1 MPTIILLRH
10 GETHWNR
17 QQRIQGHGDSPLTLK
32 GIDQARAYGRAA
44 LPLLGAAQGSLQP
57 GSARWR
63 LVSSPLSRCMQTMAI
78 FCEVAGLD
86 FAQVERDARLK
97 EVSTGEYSGRLKA
110 EFPPGELG
118 GSGRQSWFFHCPG
131 GESHDHMV
139 ARLSAWLE
147 SLSEND
153 HVIAV
158 SHGIAGK
165 VLRGLYCGWDPDSAL
180 AQDSPQ
186 DALFLLR
193 DGQMQRLACP

>member
-44 LPLLGAAQGSLQP
+44 LPLLGAAH
-57 GSARWR
+57 WR

>member
-32 GIDQARAYGRAA
+32 GIDQARAYGRAVA
-44 LPLLGAAQGSLQP
+44 PLLGAAQ
-57 GSARWR
+57 WR

-86 FAQVERDARLK
+86 FARVERDARLK

>member
-32 GIDQARAYGRAA
+32 GIEQAKAYGRAIQ
-44 LPLLGAAQGSLQP
+44 PLLGAGQ
-57 GSARWR
+57 WR
-63 LVSSPLSRCMQTMAI
+63 LVSSPLSRCMQTSAI
-78 FCEVAGLD
+78 LCEVAGLD
-86 FAQVERDARLK
+86 FAAVTRDARIK

-110 EFPPGELG
+110 EFQPGQLG
-118 GSGRQSWFFHCPG
+118 GNGRQSWFFHCPG
-131 GESHDHMV
+131 GETHDHMV
-139 ARLSAWLE
+139 ARLSAWLGE
-147 SLSEND
+147 LGASD
-153 HVIAV
+153 HVVAV

-165 VLRGLYCGWDPDSAL
+165 ILRGLYAGWDPDHAL

-193 DGQMQRLACP
+193 DGHVQRVACS

>member
-1 MPTIILLRH
+1 MATIILLRH

-32 GIDQARAYGRAA
+32 GIDQARAYGRT
-44 LPLLGAAQGSLQP
+44 LKPLLGAAQ
-57 GSARWR
+57 WR

-78 FCEVAGLD
+78 LCETAGLD
-86 FAQVERDARLK
+86 FAQVERDARIK
-97 EVSTGEYSGRLKA
+97 EVSTGEYSGRLKT
-110 EFPPGELG
+110 EFPPGHLG

-139 ARLSAWLE
+139 ARLSAWLA
-147 SLSEND
+147 SLGETE
-153 HVIAV
+153 HVVAV

-165 VLRGLYCGWDPDSAL
+165 ILRGLYAGMDPDAAL

-193 DGQMQRLACP
+193 DGQVQRVSCA

>member
-1 MPTIILLRH
+1 MATIILLRH

-32 GIDQARAYGRAA
+32 GIDQARAYGRT
-44 LPLLGAAQGSLQP
+44 LRPLLGA
-57 GSARWR
+57 ARWR

-78 FCEVAGLD
+78 LCETAGLD
-86 FAQVERDARLK
+86 FAAVERDARIK

-110 EFPPGELG
+110 EFPAGHLG

-131 GESHDHMV
+131 GESHQHMV
-139 ARLSAWLE
+139 ERLSAWLAGLGE
-147 SLSEND
+147 AE
-153 HVIAV
+153 HVVAV

-165 VLRGLYCGWDPDSAL
+165 ILRGLYAGWDADFAL

-186 DALFLLR
+186 DALYLLR
-193 DGQMQRLACP
+193 DGQVRRIACA